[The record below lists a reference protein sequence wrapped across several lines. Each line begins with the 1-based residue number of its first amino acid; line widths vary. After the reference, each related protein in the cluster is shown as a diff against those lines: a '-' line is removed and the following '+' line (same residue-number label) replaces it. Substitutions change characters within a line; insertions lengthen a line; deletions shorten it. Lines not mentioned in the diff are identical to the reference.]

1 MTKKSLLSIAP
12 TAEFTAPVPIPCPDR
27 EPDMV
32 DFTFIYRSREQ
43 MDEWIRGLETAAV
56 ESGDPLKADVEM
68 VMGAASGWELSDE
81 FNAENVRELLDKHA
95 GAAIAIYQKYV
106 TTSRVGKQKN

>member
-12 TAEFTAPVPIPCPDR
+12 SAEFTAAVPIPSPDR

-32 DFTFIYRSREQ
+32 EFTFLYRSREQ
-43 MDEWIRGLETAAV
+43 MDEWIKSLERAALDAV
-56 ESGDPLKADVEM
+56 DPIKADVEM
-68 VMGAASGWELSDE
+68 VMGAAKGWELVDE
-81 FNAENVRELLDKHA
+81 FNAESVRDLLNKHP
-95 GAAIAIYQKYV
+95 GAAMAVYQKYV